1 VSATLYAARAGQIKD
16 ASPPQEARVS
26 AREHRR
32 QWNGRILF
40 SWIVII
46 AVAWLVYTV
55 GITHESIWYDEA
67 YSAAMA
73 GRPLGEIIA
82 LTPYD
87 NHPPLYY
94 LLLRTVTLVLGNSEW
109 ALRGLSVVGAVALI
123 SLGAGPVRRIFGNR
137 TAFIYAA
144 VILAT
149 PIILTYAHE
158 ARTYTLAI
166 FAVTAGVLYGYLA
179 IHDNRTGDWVCFG
192 LTTLTAAYLH
202 YYGLIAAFFTHLYV
216 AVWLLLRQRE
226 RLKAELLPGA
236 LVLVAYLP
244 WLIVFVKQ
252 TMSAHKAFWLGPV
265 SIMSVVLAFL
275 QPFAYKEFYPNGPP
289 AAGLAFLVSLVLIVS
304 GVVIAKKKR
313 AEKEWSLSLFL
324 LFVYL
329 GVVVTTLIVSLVL
342 APIFYSRYLLVC
354 VGLFLLLVSL
364 GISQLPAKYLQP
376 AAVGIF
382 ALLNIF
388 TIKDIYTQHFN
399 YPMQDLAHSLKP
411 VIQPGDLI
419 ITSDSYS
426 MGPAMYYFPAAV
438 HYYSNNTIESQWGDV
453 LKVMIPPLHYEEGL
467 KEILS
472 THKSFWYITCNTGLS
487 KNIWAILKDETGWE
501 KSQEPLTASSPYSFV
516 AFAAQKYVYTGRV
529 DTQPHG
535 MLTVHVTGLRPVGN
549 LLFMLFDKGPITTD
563 AQPLWT
569 ERIAVSG
576 EEMTY
581 SFVHQDY
588 GDYAVVVLHDENK
601 NNIWEI
607 DAAAQVP
614 LEGMSI
620 SNGEK
625 VDIASAKGVL
635 SFDELK
641 FSLDEPEK
649 SIEAKMMYPPFK

>member
-1 VSATLYAARAGQIKD
+1 VNTRGRQ
-16 ASPPQEARVS
+16 
-26 AREHRR
+26 R
-32 QWNGRILF
+32 QWNGRIFF

-46 AVAWLVYTV
+46 AVACLVYTA

-82 LTPYD
+82 LTTYD

-94 LLLRTVTLVLGNSEW
+94 LLLRTVTVVLGNSEW
-109 ALRGLSVVGAVALI
+109 ALRGLSVVGAVALV

-144 VILAT
+144 VILFT

-158 ARTYTLAI
+158 ARMYTLAI
-166 FAVTAGVLYGYLA
+166 AAVTAGVLYGYLA

-192 LTTLTAAYLH
+192 LAALAAAYLH
-202 YYGLIAAFFTHLYV
+202 YYGLIAAFFTHLFV
-216 AVWLLLRQRE
+216 AAWLLVKQRD
-226 RLKAELLPGA
+226 RIKAELVTGA
-236 LVLVAYLP
+236 LVLVGYLP
-244 WLIVFVKQ
+244 WLVVFIRQ
-252 TMSAHKAFWLGPV
+252 TMSAHQAFWLGPI

-275 QPFAYKEFYPNGPP
+275 QPFAYKEFYPSGPP
-289 AAGLAFLVSLVLIVS
+289 AAGLALLVSLVLIVG

-313 AEKEWSLSLFL
+313 AEKELSLSLFL

-329 GVVVTTLIVSLVL
+329 GVVVTTIIVSLVL

-364 GISQLPAKYLQP
+364 GISLLPRKYLQP

-388 TIKDIYTQHFN
+388 TIKDVYTQHFN
-399 YPMQDLAHSLKP
+399 YPMKDLAQSLKQE
-411 VIQPGDLI
+411 IQPGDLI

-426 MGPAMYYFPAAV
+426 MGPAMYYFPEAM

-453 LKVMIPPLHYEEGL
+453 LKAMIPPLHYEEGL
-467 KEILS
+467 KDLLS

-501 KSQEPLTASSPYSFV
+501 KSQEPITASSPYSFV

-529 DTQPHG
+529 DTQPRG
-535 MLTVHVTGLRPVGN
+535 VINVHVTGLRPAGN
-549 LLFMLFDKGPITTD
+549 LLFLLFDKGPITTN
-563 AQPLWT
+563 AQPLWS

-601 NNIWEI
+601 DNIWEI
-607 DAAAQVP
+607 DTATQVP
-614 LEGMSI
+614 LEGI
-620 SNGEK
+620 SVSNVEK
-625 VDIASAKGVL
+625 VDFVSAKGAL

-641 FSLDEPEK
+641 FSLNEPEK
-649 SIEAKMMYPPFK
+649 SIEMKMMYPPFK